1 MIPRTLRGRIV
12 LAAAVAVLLAVFAF
26 GMAASRYVEGQLRSA
41 TDKSLRERAGDVAR
55 LSVSAPAVL
64 QAAGTLDAAPG
75 GRQLDVEVIDARGR
89 VVGRSLS
96 LGARLLPRTPAV
108 TTALRDA
115 RAGYADVRIAGQPVR
130 LYAAPLAETGG
141 ATAGG
146 AVIVASRVDD
156 IDDLT
161 HGIRTGLLVAGLLAA
176 LLGALVA
183 AALVARALAPLRRL
197 SAGAARIEASGDPA
211 QRLPESDAERR
222 DEVQDLAHALNGMLI
237 ALESTRERERR
248 LLADASHELR
258 TPLTAL
264 AGNVD
269 HLARHGADPELIDDL
284 RDDAARL
291 RRLVD
296 DLLTLEREG
305 SAVAPTDPVALDA
318 LVREA
323 AHLDPR
329 VTARV
334 DEPVTVPGDEDALR
348 RAIGNLVENA
358 LVHGPPD
365 GPITV
370 ALRRDGQGRAL
381 VSVTDS
387 GPGIPPQERQAAFE
401 RFSRGADAAGRP
413 GAGLGLA
420 LVQTTS
426 VRHGGE
432 ATIDGS
438 TVTIALPAP
447 PATGPPGPKAAR
459 EKS

>member
-12 LAAAVAVLLAVFAF
+12 LAAAASVLLAVFAF
-26 GMAASRYVEGQLRSA
+26 GMAASRYVDTELRDK
-41 TDKSLRERAGDVAR
+41 TDDSLRDRAGDVAR
-55 LSVSAPAVL
+55 LSVSAPSLL
-64 QAAGTLDAAPG
+64 QSAGSLDAAPG
-75 GRQLDVEVIDARGR
+75 GRQIDVEVLDQDGR

-108 TTALRDA
+108 QRALDEA
-115 RAGYADVRIAGQPVR
+115 RPSYGDVTIAGQPVR

-141 ATAGG
+141 GSAAGG

-161 HGIRTGLLVAGLLAA
+161 HGIRAGLLVVGVIAA

-183 AALVARALAPLRRL
+183 AALVARALVPLRRL
-197 SAGAARIEASGDPA
+197 SAGAARIEASGDPT
-211 QRLPESDAERR
+211 QRLPESGEDGRR

-264 AGNVD
+264 MGNVD

-305 SAVAPTDPVALDA
+305 AGAVPSELVALEDVVRDA
-318 LVREA
+318 A
-323 AHLDPR
+323 DADPR
-329 VTARV
+329 VRAVV
-334 DEPVTVPGDEDALR
+334 DLPLVVTGDEDALR
-348 RAIGNLVENA
+348 RAVGNLVENA
-358 LVHGPPD
+358 LIHGPS
-365 GPITV
+365 GGAVTV
-370 ALRRDGQGRAL
+370 RLSRDEQGRAL
-381 VSVTDS
+381 VAVTDE
-387 GPGIPPQERQAAFE
+387 GPGIPAEEREAAFE
-401 RFSRGADAAGRP
+401 RFSRGAGAAGRP

-420 LVQTTS
+420 LVRATS
-426 VRHGGE
+426 RRHGGE
-432 ATIDGS
+432 VWADGP
-438 TVTIALPAP
+438 TVTLALP
-447 PATGPPGPKAAR
+447 GAAVV
-459 EKS
+459 